1 MSFSPSVM
9 NDKPFECDATVLRDQ
24 LNESIGHRARV
35 ECAERLT
42 STNAVLKQDA
52 FVSHGK
58 FLLAGQ
64 QSLGVGRRGSV
75 WQSPPE
81 GNLYLSYCFH
91 TETRLADLSLLPLAF
106 ALAIADSVE
115 SEWAVDVKIKWPN
128 DLYIAGEKC
137 GGILLETVSLPGDSS
152 HQRTAVIVG
161 VGINVASH
169 PSYQS
174 IDRPTTA
181 LQVHVDSPV
190 SLSRIALLVMTAI
203 VEICRLETTEVRR
216 RLALYWP
223 RRDLLLNRPVSVPM
237 LGDGLGIA
245 RGLSLDGGLLVE
257 LQGALETVY
266 AGEVT
271 LGHVESKEG
280 GSE

>member
-1 MSFSPSVM
+1 M
-9 NDKPFECDATVLRDQ
+9 NDKPFECDATALQGQ

-35 ECAERLT
+35 ECVERLT
-42 STNAVLKQDA
+42 STNAVLKRDA
-52 FVSHGK
+52 LESHDT

-75 WQSPPE
+75 WQSPPD

-91 TETRLADLSLLPLAF
+91 TETPLADLSLLPLAF
-106 ALAIADSVE
+106 ALAIADWVE

-128 DLYIAGEKC
+128 DLFIGGEKC
-137 GGILLETVSLPGDSS
+137 GGILLETVSLPDDSA

-174 IDRPTTA
+174 IDRPATA
-181 LQVHVDSPV
+181 LKAHVDFPV
-190 SLSRIALLVMTAI
+190 SLSRVALLVMTAVI
-203 VEICRLETTEVRR
+203 EVCRLETTQVRR

-237 LGDGLGIA
+237 LGDGFGIA
-245 RGLSLDGGLLVE
+245 RGLSVDGGLHVE
-257 LQGALETVY
+257 FQGVLETVY

-280 GSE
+280 GSA

>member
-1 MSFSPSVM
+1 M
-9 NDKPFECDATVLRDQ
+9 NDKPFECDATVLQEQ
-24 LNESIGHRARV
+24 LKESMGCQARV
-35 ECAERLT
+35 ECVERLT
-42 STNAVLKQDA
+42 STNAVLKRDA
-52 FVSHGK
+52 LESHDK

-64 QSLGVGRRGSV
+64 QSSGVGRRGSV

-91 TETRLADLSLLPLAF
+91 TETSLAGLSLLPLAF
-106 ALAIADSVE
+106 ALAIADRVE

-128 DLYIAGEKC
+128 DLFVGGEKC
-137 GGILLETVSLPGDSS
+137 GGILLETVSLPGDSAN
-152 HQRTAVIVG
+152 QRTAVIVG

-174 IDRPTTA
+174 IDRPATA
-181 LQVHVDSPV
+181 LQAHVDAPV

-203 VEICRLETTEVRR
+203 VEVCRLETTQVRR
-216 RLALYWP
+216 RLALDWP
-223 RRDLLLNRPVSVPM
+223 RRDLLLNLPVSVPV
-237 LGDGLGIA
+237 LGDGIGIA
-245 RGLSLDGGLLVE
+245 RGLSLDGGLHVE
-257 LQGALETVY
+257 FRGALETVY

>member
-1 MSFSPSVM
+1 M
-9 NDKPFECDATVLRDQ
+9 NDKPFECDATVLQDQ
-24 LNESIGHRARV
+24 LDESIGHRASV
-35 ECAERLT
+35 ECVERLA
-42 STNAVLKQDA
+42 STNAVLKQA
-52 FVSHGK
+52 ALVSHGK

-91 TETRLADLSLLPLAF
+91 TETSLADLSLLPLAF
-106 ALAIADSVE
+106 ALKIADWVE
-115 SEWAVDVKIKWPN
+115 SEWAVNVKIKWPN
-128 DLYIAGEKC
+128 DLFVGGEKC
-137 GGILLETVSLPGDSS
+137 GGILLETVSLSTDSA
-152 HQRTAVIVG
+152 HQHTAVIVG
-161 VGINVASH
+161 IGINVASH

-174 IDRPTTA
+174 IDRPATA
-181 LQVHVDSPV
+181 LQAHVDSPV

-203 VEICRLETTEVRR
+203 VEVCHLETAEVRR

-237 LGDGLGIA
+237 LGDGFGIA
-245 RGLSLDGGLLVE
+245 RGLSLDGGLHVE
-257 LQGALETVY
+257 FRGALETVY

>member
-1 MSFSPSVM
+1 M
-9 NDKPFECDATVLRDQ
+9 NDKPFECDATALQDQ
-24 LNESIGHRARV
+24 LKESIGCQARV
-35 ECAERLT
+35 ECVERLT
-42 STNAVLKQDA
+42 STNTVLKRNA
-52 FVSHGK
+52 LESHDK

-64 QSLGVGRRGSV
+64 QSSGVGRRGSV

-91 TETRLADLSLLPLAF
+91 TETSLADLSLLPLAF
-106 ALAIADSVE
+106 ALAIADRVE
-115 SEWAVDVKIKWPN
+115 SEFAVDVKIKWPN
-128 DLYIAGEKC
+128 DLFVGGKKC
-137 GGILLETVSLPGDSS
+137 GGILLETVSLSGDSA

-174 IDRPTTA
+174 IERLTTA
-181 LQVHVDSPV
+181 LQAHVDSPM
-190 SLSRIALLVMTAI
+190 SLSQVALLVMTAI
-203 VEICRLETTEVRR
+203 VEVCRLETTQVRR

-223 RRDLLLNRPVSVPM
+223 RRDLLLNLPVRVPM
-237 LGDGLGIA
+237 LGDGFGIA
-245 RGLSLDGGLLVE
+245 RGLSLDGGLQVE
-257 LQGALETVY
+257 FRGALETVY

-280 GSE
+280 GSA

>member
-1 MSFSPSVM
+1 
-9 NDKPFECDATVLRDQ
+9 
-24 LNESIGHRARV
+24 
-35 ECAERLT
+35 
-42 STNAVLKQDA
+42 
-52 FVSHGK
+52 
-58 FLLAGQ
+58 
-64 QSLGVGRRGSV
+64 
-75 WQSPPE
+75 
-81 GNLYLSYCFH
+81 LSYCFH

-245 RGLSLDGGLLVE
+245 RGLSPDGGLLVE

>member
-1 MSFSPSVM
+1 M
-9 NDKPFECDATVLRDQ
+9 NDKPFECDATALQDQ

-35 ECAERLT
+35 ECVERLT
-42 STNAVLKQDA
+42 STNAVLKRGA
-52 FVSHGK
+52 LESHDT

-64 QSLGVGRRGSV
+64 QSMGVGRRGSA
-75 WQSPPE
+75 WQSPPN

-91 TETRLADLSLLPLAF
+91 TETSLADLSLLPLAF
-106 ALAIADSVE
+106 GLAIADWVE

-128 DLYIAGEKC
+128 DFFIGGEKC
-137 GGILLETVSLPGDSS
+137 GGILLETVSLPDDSA

-161 VGINVASH
+161 VGINVESH

-174 IDRPTTA
+174 IDRPATA
-181 LQVHVDSPV
+181 LQAHVDFPV
-190 SLSRIALLVMTAI
+190 SLSRVALLVMTAVI
-203 VEICRLETTEVRR
+203 EVCRLETTQVRR

-237 LGDGLGIA
+237 LGDGFGIA
-245 RGLSLDGGLLVE
+245 RGLSVDGGLHVE
-257 LQGALETVY
+257 FQGVLETVY

-280 GSE
+280 GSA

>member
-1 MSFSPSVM
+1 M

-35 ECAERLT
+35 ECVERLT

-128 DLYIAGEKC
+128 DLYIEGEKC
-137 GGILLETVSLPGDSS
+137 GGILLETVSLPGDSP
-152 HQRTAVIVG
+152 HQRTAGHRRCWNQRGESSELSVDRQTHNG
-161 VGINVASH
+161 AASARRF
-169 PSYQS
+169 S
-174 IDRPTTA
+174 R
-181 LQVHVDSPV
+181 V
-190 SLSRIALLVMTAI
+190 SLSYCAPCHDRN
-203 VEICRLETTEVRR
+203 
-216 RLALYWP
+216 
-223 RRDLLLNRPVSVPM
+223 RRDLPF
-237 LGDGLGIA
+237 GD
-245 RGLSLDGGLLVE
+245 D
-257 LQGALETVY
+257 
-266 AGEVT
+266 
-271 LGHVESKEG
+271 
-280 GSE
+280 